1 MTYKQIVILA
11 KRSFTK
17 NNIDYKK
24 VKSIT
29 RLLKR
34 SELKKYI
41 KILKSIEKK
50 NTVYFS
56 LPVESKDKISKD
68 TLEYLKKIF
77 PQKNIEYVFD
87 PSLMAGIRILDNDLV
102 YDFSIKNS
110 LKNLVSHIKQ
120 LDYD

>member
-1 MTYKQIVILA
+1 MTNKQIAILA
-11 KRSFTK
+11 KKSFTK

-24 VKSIT
+24 VKSIA

-34 SELKKYI
+34 SELKKYV

-56 LPVESKDKISKD
+56 LPVGNRDKISKD
-68 TLEYLKKIF
+68 TLEYLKRLF

-87 PSLMAGIRILDNDLV
+87 PSLMAGIKILDNDLV
-102 YDFSIKNS
+102 YDFSIKNTFKD
-110 LKNLVSHIKQ
+110 LISHIKQ
-120 LDYD
+120 VNYD

>member
-1 MTYKQIVILA
+1 MTNKQIAILA

-56 LPVESKDKISKD
+56 LPVESRDKISKD
-68 TLEYLKKIF
+68 TLEYLKRLF
-77 PQKNIEYVFD
+77 PQKNIEYIFD
-87 PSLMAGIRILDNDLV
+87 PSLMAGIKILDNDLV
-102 YDFSIKNS
+102 YDFSIKNTFKD
-110 LKNLVSHIKQ
+110 LISHIKQ
-120 LDYD
+120 VNYD